1 MVIVIINT
9 IEMQLLWI
17 GDLLGR

>member
-9 IEMQLLWI
+9 IEMLLLWN
-17 GDLLGR
+17 GDLQRR